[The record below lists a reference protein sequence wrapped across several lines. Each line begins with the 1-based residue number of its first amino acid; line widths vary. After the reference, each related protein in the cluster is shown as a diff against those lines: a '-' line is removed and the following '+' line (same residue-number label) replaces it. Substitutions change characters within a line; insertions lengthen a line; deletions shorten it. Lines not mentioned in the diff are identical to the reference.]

1 MWLNNPLPPLEASGT
16 SGMKAGVNGVPS
28 LSVLDGWWLEGYN
41 EKNGWAFGGDP
52 VEGDRTN
59 VDADALYRLLEEE
72 IIPLYYQRSDDE
84 IPHEFVQVMKEA
96 IKSAA
101 PRFCT
106 TRMVKEYVNRFYID
120 ALGLKESLVSS
131 DK

>member
-1 MWLNNPLPPLEASGT
+1 
-16 SGMKAGVNGVPS
+16 
-28 LSVLDGWWLEGYN
+28 
-41 EKNGWAFGGDP
+41 
-52 VEGDRTN
+52 
-59 VDADALYRLLEEE
+59 
-72 IIPLYYQRSDDE
+72 
-84 IPHEFVQVMKEA
+84 MKEA

>member
-1 MWLNNPLPPLEASGT
+1 M
-16 SGMKAGVNGVPS
+16 
-28 LSVLDGWWLEGYN
+28 
-41 EKNGWAFGGDP
+41 
-52 VEGDRTN
+52 
-59 VDADALYRLLEEE
+59 LEEQ
-72 IIPLYYQRSDDE
+72 IIPLYYRRSDDE

-96 IKSAA
+96 IKGAA
-101 PRFCT
+101 PQFCT